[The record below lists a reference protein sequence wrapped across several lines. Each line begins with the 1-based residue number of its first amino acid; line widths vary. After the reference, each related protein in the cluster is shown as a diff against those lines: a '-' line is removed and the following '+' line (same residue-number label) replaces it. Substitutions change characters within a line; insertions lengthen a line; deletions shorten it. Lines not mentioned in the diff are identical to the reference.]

1 MGMQQYRIAA
11 VYDTET
17 TNVGT
22 GENTRAFPIL
32 YILNDIRKVDLREYV
47 PDCEGEQVRFYRH
60 GAEFLEAL
68 NGLIEWGRR
77 AHAVPVVCAYNL
89 MFDLQPVLYDLRQSF
104 EMRACAQSSTNVYYL
119 DLMQEG
125 EAVLRFYD
133 TFFLEM
139 GGLAAM
145 GNTCGF
151 KKASGDWNYDLV
163 RTPETP
169 LTEQELFYAKRDVQ
183 VIPAYFRY
191 LLEANEWLKPEELGN
206 RVLTRTSLVRQQ
218 ARHEVGSLRYMNRRG
233 REVTLDFA
241 FNKTCLQ
248 ELPKTYAQHCLQKAC
263 FRGGFTFTSG
273 KHAHEVRENVASL
286 DVTSMHHLFLNG
298 TKTPVHFRRMNHVYI
313 QAIADRVVR
322 TAPEYVMSHYDKPFN
337 EAFHARIEFTNIRL
351 KEGSAFEALGI
362 ALCPEGKF
370 KGRPELISYG
380 QKDEREHDAQLRIRA
395 EGWHDSA
402 LRPVFAFGKLYKAD
416 AALIHVTE
424 KELWCMAQ
432 VYSWDSMRVVLGE
445 ASFKFV
451 TPPDYI
457 SLMSNILFER
467 KSAAKY
473 CLKHYQEGHANDWD
487 IPDSIPPAIAE
498 GMRAG
503 TMSRAFLESWYS
515 STVKGAFNSLY
526 GMEAQNVYKPDFLV
540 DEGAELA
547 IDPTT
552 RANAANWQD
561 MQPMN
566 CKVLYTYGMRIV
578 GGSRMH
584 LILGIMLIHKAFGD
598 RAQVLGGDTDSLK
611 IACDPNISDEMLLN
625 ALEPLHIAARHAI
638 ATTQARI
645 RRCFPKKASK
655 LSTIGEFEVEKC
667 EGSNRWQLHMECWNK
682 ARVSMSGGHS
692 HVTCAGLSR
701 PAGMY
706 HAEHAIDEL
715 FARGLD
721 FGTIVRS
728 VVGYDSYISHDICH
742 SLQRHRPLFVERYR
756 GDVTDY
762 LGNSAYVDSRQSIA
776 LYPVGRKLGE
786 TVKRSNA
793 ENVAYLRR
801 LGREV
806 STADKFLLYDRQE
819 KRPKLYIQTPEGV
832 TEL

>member
-1 MGMQQYRIAA
+1 MPMQRYRIAA

-17 TNVGT
+17 TNVGK
-22 GENTRAFPIL
+22 GEETRAFPIL

-47 PDCEGEQVRFYRH
+47 PDCEGERVSFYRN
-60 GAEFLEAL
+60 GTDFLSAL
-68 NGLIEWGRR
+68 LGYIDWGRR
-77 AHAVPVVCAYNL
+77 EHVVPVVCAYNL
-89 MFDLQPVLYDLRQSF
+89 MFDLQPILYDLRQIC
-104 EMRACAQSSTNVYYL
+104 EMSACAQSSTNVYYL
-119 DLMQEG
+119 DLLQEG
-125 EAVLRFYD
+125 ETVLRFYD

-145 GNTCGF
+145 GSTCGF
-151 KKASGDWNYDLV
+151 AKATGDWDYDLV

-191 LLEANEWLKPEELGN
+191 LLEANDWLDPEELGN
-206 RVLTRTSLVRQQ
+206 RVLTKTSLVRQQ

-241 FNKTCLQ
+241 FNKTCMQ
-248 ELPKTYAQHCLQKAC
+248 ELPRTYAQHCVQKAC

-273 KHAHEVRENVASL
+273 KHAHEVRRNVASL

-298 TKTPVHFRRMNHVYI
+298 AKTPVHFQRMNHVYI
-313 QAIADRVVR
+313 QAIADRVVA
-322 TAPEYVMSHYDKPFN
+322 TSPEYVMAHYDKPFN

-370 KGRPELISYG
+370 KGTPERIAFG
-380 QKDEREHDAQLRIRA
+380 QKDEREHDAQVHIRA
-395 EGWHDSA
+395 EGWHDTA
-402 LRPVFAFGKLYKAD
+402 LRPVFAFGKLYSAE

-424 KELWCMAQ
+424 RELWCMAQ
-432 VYSWDSMRVVLGE
+432 VYSWDGMRVVLGE
-445 ASFKFV
+445 ASFNYV

-467 KSAAKY
+467 KSAAKF
-473 CLKHYQEGHANDWD
+473 CIKHYVEGQPNDWEV
-487 IPDSIPPAIAE
+487 PDSIPPAIAD
-498 GMRAG
+498 GLRAG
-503 TMSRAFLESWYS
+503 TMSKAFLESWYN

-552 RANAANWQD
+552 RANAANWKE
-561 MQPMN
+561 MQPKN

-584 LILGIMLIHKAFGD
+584 LVLGIMLIHAAFGD
-598 RAQVLGGDTDSLK
+598 KAQVLGGDTDSLK
-611 IACDPNISDEMLLN
+611 IACDPNISDEMLLK
-625 ALEPLHIAARHAI
+625 ALEPLHVAARRAI
-638 ATTQARI
+638 NSTQARI
-645 RRCFPKKASK
+645 RRCFPKKASS
-655 LSTIGEFEVEKC
+655 LDCIGEFEVERC
-667 EGSNRWQLHMECWNK
+667 DGTGRWQLHMECWNK
-682 ARVSMSGGHS
+682 ARVSMSDGRS

-706 HAEHAIDEL
+706 HVENAIDDL
-715 FARGLD
+715 FAKGLD

-728 VVGYDSYISHDICH
+728 VVGYDSYISHGICH
-742 SLQRHRPLFVERYR
+742 SLQRHRPLFVERYK
-756 GDVTDY
+756 GEVTDY
-762 LGNSAYVDSRQSIA
+762 MGNTALVDSRQSVA
-776 LYPVGRKLGE
+776 LYPAGRKLGE

-793 ENVAYLRR
+793 ENVAYLRA
-801 LGREV
+801 LGRKV
-806 STADKFLLYDRQE
+806 STADKFLGYDERE
-819 KRPKLYIQTPEGV
+819 GRPILSIQTPEGIE
-832 TEL
+832 EL